1 MKLEDTPLL
10 KFRSDTVVEVR
21 KELNLGQDAI
31 DNMLQ
36 TFEDW
41 IAKQNHFTRKEFGRH
56 FLETSIVHAKGSL
69 EKAKRTLDKLC
80 TLKTLLPTF
89 FSKCDVKNEF
99 TDISVC
105 ILHATMPVLTN
116 SNYRVY
122 VAKITSTH
130 VDSQIVL
137 DYCRFIILKSEYF
150 KRYDY
155 AFGSICVVD
164 CRDVNI
170 LNLVTK
176 INVMDLRSALAVL
189 IEGYALRIKAIY
201 VVSTSKA
208 IDAFVTLLKQVVS
221 HKVSDRIYVLK
232 TVEAIHE
239 YVPKEFLPKDYGG
252 DQMTLKEA
260 DENWKRVLS
269 EKENVSYFRR
279 MFAAR
284 TNENYRLT
292 AAYNDEVL
300 GMPGSFRTLNVD

>member
-21 KELNLGQDAI
+21 KELNLDQDAI
-31 DNMLQ
+31 DKMLQ

-41 IAKQNHFTRKEFGRH
+41 IAKQNHFTRKEFDRH

-89 FSKCDVKNEF
+89 FNKCDVKNEF

-116 SNYRVY
+116 TNYRVY

-137 DYCRFIILKSEYF
+137 DYCRFIIL
-150 KRYDY
+150 
-155 AFGSICVVD
+155 
-164 CRDVNI
+164 
-170 LNLVTK
+170 
-176 INVMDLRSALAVL
+176 
-189 IEGYALRIKAIY
+189 EGYALRIKVIY

-239 YVPKEFLPKDYGG
+239 FVPREALPKDYGG

-269 EKENVSYFRR
+269 EKENVSYFRS